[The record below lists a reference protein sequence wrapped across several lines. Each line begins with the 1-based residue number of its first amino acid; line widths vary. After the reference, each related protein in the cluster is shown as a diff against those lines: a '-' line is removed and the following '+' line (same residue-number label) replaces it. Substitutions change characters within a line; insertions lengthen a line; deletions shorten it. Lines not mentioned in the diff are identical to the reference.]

1 MNRKK
6 DTTNLPLNARLFEDL
21 SHFRDFASQKH
32 YFSSWLLFIFFFF
45 RNCKQFLL
53 FIFPRPSLAQ
63 SRRVKWTLSKL
74 WFFRSDSSVNR
85 ARFGDL
91 LLFKH
96 LLVSFSPFFVPANN
110 PTDFFSRPSL
120 PCSEEKW
127 SAQSLNARPLR
138 CDLKSL
144 FRLLFFLCSFK

>member
-32 YFSSWLLFIFFFF
+32 YFSSWLLFFFF

-91 LLFKH
+91 FLFKH
-96 LLVSFSPFFVPANN
+96 LLVSFSPFSYLQTILLNV
-110 PTDFFSRPSL
+110 FSRPSL
-120 PCSEEKW
+120 PCSEEKL